1 MKMLELLKNFEQ
13 KNGGIDDV
21 GVEDDDDDDD
31 FVSRFQDV
39 DLSK

>member
-1 MKMLELLKNFEQ
+1 MLELLKNFEQ
-13 KNGGIDDV
+13 KNGGIEDL
-21 GVEDDDDDDD
+21 GDDDDGDD